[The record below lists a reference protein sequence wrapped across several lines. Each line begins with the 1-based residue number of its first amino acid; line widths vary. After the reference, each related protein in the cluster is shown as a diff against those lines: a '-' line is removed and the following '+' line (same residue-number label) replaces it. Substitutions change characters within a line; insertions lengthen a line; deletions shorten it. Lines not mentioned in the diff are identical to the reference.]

1 MVALGSVELGGL
13 VRLYHYLESRWALD
27 DIRRRRLKTSKI
39 DDMNDPYELACVSSN
54 DAPSQSA
61 LEKTGREFVEQY
73 GVLCFSRS
81 WDNILM
87 WSHYGDRHK
96 GICLGFDVADELTRP
111 VEYVADVLVLGNLM
125 VQKRSEFSEDQGI
138 TILDRMFGFKYDG
151 WSYEQEVREHAT
163 RAEKDEE
170 TGHYFVDFSGRLK
183 LKEVIAGVRFP
194 MTRKPIDDALKD
206 YSEDVKVVKGRRSP
220 TRFEIIID
228 KSEW

>member
-1 MVALGSVELGGL
+1 VTPENEFAKRQLRYSTCFTAGFSGSPIGCP
-13 VRLYHYLESRWALD
+13 
-27 DIRRRRLKTSKI
+27 ITFF
-39 DDMNDPYELACVSSN
+39 
-54 DAPSQSA
+54 SA
-61 LEKTGREFVEQY
+61 HHIPVHKAA
-73 GVLCFSRS
+73 
-81 WDNILM
+81 NILM